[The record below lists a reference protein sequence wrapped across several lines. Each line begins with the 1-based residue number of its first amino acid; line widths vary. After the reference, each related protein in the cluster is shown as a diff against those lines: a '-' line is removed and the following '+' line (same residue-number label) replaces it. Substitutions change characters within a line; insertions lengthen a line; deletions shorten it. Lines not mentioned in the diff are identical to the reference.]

1 MGTNAADRSGFK
13 SKQAFVS
20 ELLTPFPPF
29 LMQTFHPLDGTN
41 KQSVVET
48 HIQTYGK
55 MDGRIVMNLFL
66 LNIKVIIFCHI
77 FHYLIKL
84 FFTLEN

>member
-1 MGTNAADRSGFK
+1 MLQTDQDLNSNKHLYLSSHTF
-13 SKQAFVS
+13 SSV
-20 ELLTPFPPF
+20 
-29 LMQTFHPLDGTN
+29 LMQTFHPLGGTN

-48 HIQTYGK
+48 HRQTYGK

-66 LNIKVIIFCHI
+66 INIKVIIFCHI